1 MLDNN
6 LAVFSEGE
14 ECSNDWGTFWVFTY
28 QAGVLIP
35 KQHSFQDFYFHLQA
49 VNGIG
54 LVREK
59 ALHKKG
65 ISSLAELANTP
76 FCEDGKLVLA
86 GLEAKNWPLI
96 YRRFPRFM
104 VLAALPRERITVLDI
119 ETAGFGFAMPI
130 FLVGVITLTPLPQI
144 KLFLARHPA
153 EEAAMLKAV
162 SIELERAEAV
172 ITYNGGSF
180 DLPVLKKRASRWG
193 LPFPKPLNLD
203 LLPVVRKILGKEVP
217 DCRLKTIEKII
228 LKYERHLDPASG
240 EIPLIYQKF
249 LLAQEP
255 KLLDEVIS
263 HNARDLESLILIW
276 NYLDER
282 EINKC

>member
-1 MLDNN
+1 MIDNN

-14 ECSNDWGTFWVFTY
+14 ECSNAWGSFWVFTY

-35 KQHSFQDFYFHLQA
+35 KLHSFQDFYFHLQA
-49 VNGIG
+49 INGIG

-65 ISSLAELANTP
+65 IRSLLELENTP
-76 FCEDGKLVLA
+76 FNEDGNLVRV
-86 GLEAKNWPLI
+86 GLEAKDWPFI
-96 YRRFPRFM
+96 YNRFPRFM
-104 VLAALPRERITVLDI
+104 VLAALPRERIAVLDI
-119 ETAGFGFAMPI
+119 ETSGFGFAMPI
-130 FLVGVITLTPLPQI
+130 FLVGIMTLTPLPQI

-153 EEAAMLKAV
+153 EEAAMLYAV
-162 SIELERAEAV
+162 SLELEKKEAV
-172 ITYNGGSF
+172 ITYNGASF
-180 DLPVLKKRASRWG
+180 DLPVLKRRAARWE
-193 LPFPKPLNLD
+193 LPFQKPLNLD

-217 DCRLKTIEKII
+217 DCRLKTIEKIV
-228 LKYERHLDPASG
+228 LDYERHLDPASS

-249 LLAQEP
+249 LLKQEP
-255 KLLDEVIS
+255 KLLEEVIN

-282 EINKC
+282 ENNY